1 MQDLS
6 LTVYSQKDKT
16 NYQVDIIE
24 NYKIWDDIIE
34 NYKKYNYLVHVV
46 ALNENHRSM
55 YEFGE
60 TIWDFENLKEVYWF
74 LKQIEKYGL

>member
-6 LTVYSQKDKT
+6 LTVHSQKDKT
-16 NYQVDIIE
+16 DYQIDIIE
-24 NYKIWDDIIE
+24 NYKITDYDGID
-34 NYKKYNYLVHVV
+34 KKYNYLVHVV

>member
-1 MQDLS
+1 MEDLS
-6 LTVYSQKDKT
+6 LIVYSQKDKT
-16 NYQVDIIE
+16 DYQI
-24 NYKIWDDIIE
+24 DIIE

-55 YEFGE
+55 YEFGD

-74 LKQIEKYGL
+74 LKQIEKHGL